1 MSMTSVT
8 FEAPEAALATID
20 EIAANMETDRATV
33 LRDALAF
40 YLADYEEEKAMIAEA
55 DRQFAAGETISHEEV
70 LARFNTWKASVF
82 VEKAA

>member
-40 YLADYEEEKAMIAEA
+40 YLADYEQEKAEVEEA
-55 DRQFAAGETISHEEV
+55 RRQIDAGNYKTQDQMEALLE
-70 LARFNTWKASVF
+70 ARFQQP
-82 VEKAA
+82 EAA